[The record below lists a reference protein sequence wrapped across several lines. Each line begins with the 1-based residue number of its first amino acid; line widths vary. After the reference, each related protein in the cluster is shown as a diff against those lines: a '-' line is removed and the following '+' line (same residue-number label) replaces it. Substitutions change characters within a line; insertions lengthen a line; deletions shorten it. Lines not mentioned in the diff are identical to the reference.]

1 MYCKLAKPGYQKFF
15 FFFFFFFFVRA
26 WHVRLELQ
34 ENRHK
39 PKTAFEKS
47 LAPWASIV
55 LSLLIKGCLMVFV
68 GKAYGLRRYWF
79 LGLVYVTS
87 QKNVCGRLW
96 FCDVGYSVTMGSC
109 YVLFKN

>member
-15 FFFFFFFFVRA
+15 FFFFFFFFRA
-26 WHVRLELQ
+26 WDVRRELQ

-96 FCDVGYSVTMGSC
+96 FCDVGYSVSMGSC
-109 YVLFKN
+109 YV